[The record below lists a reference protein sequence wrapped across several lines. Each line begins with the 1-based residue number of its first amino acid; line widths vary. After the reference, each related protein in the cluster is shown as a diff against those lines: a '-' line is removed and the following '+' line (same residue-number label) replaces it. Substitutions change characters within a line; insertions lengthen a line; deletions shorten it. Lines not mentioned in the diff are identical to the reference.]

1 MNFMKKLI
9 AIFVVLSFWGCS
21 VSTKKLNEFEKIN
34 KENVTEIIIKKS
46 LDDSL
51 KYTFNNEEENVFLN
65 LINNRK
71 NLKLLKAQPKFWI
84 VVKFKNGDERK
95 FKVLDNYIGNNDWY
109 MKTEKAKFFEDI
121 YKNGLKAK

>member
-1 MNFMKKLI
+1 MKKLI
-9 AIFVVLSFWGCS
+9 AIFVVLSFLGCS

-34 KENVTEIIIKKS
+34 KENITEIIVKKS

-109 MKTEKAKFFEDI
+109 VKTDKAKFFEDI
-121 YKNGLKAK
+121 YKNGLKN

>member
-1 MNFMKKLI
+1 MKKLI
-9 AIFVVLSFWGCS
+9 AIFVVLSFLGCS

-34 KENVTEIIIKKS
+34 KENINEIIVKKS

-109 MKTEKAKFFEDI
+109 MKTDKAKFFEDI
-121 YKNGLKAK
+121 YKNGLKTK

>member
-9 AIFVVLSFWGCS
+9 AIFVVLSFFGCS
-21 VSTKKLNEFEKIN
+21 VSTKKMNEFEKIN
-34 KENVTEIIIKKS
+34 KENITEIIIKKS

>member
-1 MNFMKKLI
+1 MKKLI
-9 AIFVVLSFWGCS
+9 AIFVVLSFLGCS

-109 MKTEKAKFFEDI
+109 VKTDKAKFFEDI
-121 YKNGLKAK
+121 YKNGLKN

>member
-9 AIFVVLSFWGCS
+9 AIFVVLSFFGCS
-21 VSTKKLNEFEKIN
+21 FSTKKMNEFEKIN
-34 KENVTEIIIKKS
+34 KENITEIIIKKS

-51 KYTFNNEEENVFLN
+51 KYTFSNEEENVFLN

-71 NLKLLKAQPKFWI
+71 SLKLLKAQPKFWI

-95 FKVLDNYIGNNDWY
+95 FKVLDNYIGYNDLY
-109 MKTEKAKFFEDI
+109 MKTDKANFFANI
-121 YKNGLKAK
+121 YKNGLKTK

>member
-1 MNFMKKLI
+1 MKKLI
-9 AIFVVLSFWGCS
+9 AIFVVLSFLGCS

-34 KENVTEIIIKKS
+34 KENITEIIVKKS

-109 MKTEKAKFFEDI
+109 MKTDKAKFFEDI
-121 YKNGLKAK
+121 YKNGLKTK

>member
-9 AIFVVLSFWGCS
+9 AIFVVLSFFGCS
-21 VSTKKLNEFEKIN
+21 VSTKKMNEFEKIN
-34 KENVTEIIIKKS
+34 KENITKIIIKKS

-109 MKTEKAKFFEDI
+109 VKTDKAKFFEDI
-121 YKNGLKAK
+121 YKNGLKN

>member
-1 MNFMKKLI
+1 M
-9 AIFVVLSFWGCS
+9 VLSFLGCS

-34 KENVTEIIIKKS
+34 KENITEIIVKKS

-109 MKTEKAKFFEDI
+109 MKTDKAKFFEDI
-121 YKNGLKAK
+121 YKNGLKTK

>member
-1 MNFMKKLI
+1 MKKLI
-9 AIFVVLSFWGCS
+9 AIFVVLSFLGCS

-34 KENVTEIIIKKS
+34 KENITEIIIKKS

-109 MKTEKAKFFEDI
+109 VKTDKAKFFEDI
-121 YKNGLKAK
+121 YKNGLKN

>member
-9 AIFVVLSFWGCS
+9 AIFVVLSFFGCS
-21 VSTKKLNEFEKIN
+21 VSTKKMNEFEKIN
-34 KENVTEIIIKKS
+34 KENITEIIIKKS

-109 MKTEKAKFFEDI
+109 VKTDKAKFFEDI
-121 YKNGLKAK
+121 YKNGLKN

>member
-9 AIFVVLSFWGCS
+9 AIFVVLSFFGCS
-21 VSTKKLNEFEKIN
+21 VSTKKMNEFEKIN
-34 KENVTEIIIKKS
+34 KENITEIIIKKS

-121 YKNGLKAK
+121 YKNGLKTK

>member
-1 MNFMKKLI
+1 MKKLI
-9 AIFVVLSFWGCS
+9 AIFVVLSFLGCS

-34 KENVTEIIIKKS
+34 KENITEIIVKKS

-109 MKTEKAKFFEDI
+109 VKTDKAKFFEDI
-121 YKNGLKAK
+121 YKNGLKTK